1 MLKGRAAPGS
11 SAASVQGFQALT
23 LWGNHLRQTIE
34 LTLRLTMRDFEA
46 RYRGSVLGLGW
57 AFLTPLL
64 TALIF
69 TFVFSSVFRAR
80 WGTGQDGTDANFTLV
95 LLVGV
100 LTHAMLAETLSR
112 AAGLILA
119 HSSYVKKVVFP
130 LGILPIVVVLGAMI
144 TAAFGFLIVLLGHLV
159 YSGHIEATAPLF
171 ILIIIPYLLLLLAT
185 AYVLSALGVYLRDI
199 GQIVAF
205 IITASM
211 FLTPIFYPIS
221 SVPPAFRAVM
231 LLNPL
236 TTVVEESRNVLL
248 FGRAPDWQALAF
260 LWLGALVSF
269 PAAVWVFNRLRVG
282 FADVL

>member
-1 MLKGRAAPGS
+1 MTS
-11 SAASVQGFQALT
+11 
-23 LWGNHLRQTIE
+23 WGDHLRRTTE

-46 RYRGSVLGLGW
+46 RYRGSILGVGW

-69 TFVFSSVFRAR
+69 TFVFSSVFQAR
-80 WGTGQDGTDANFTLV
+80 WGTGRDGVDANFTLI

-100 LTHAMLAETLSR
+100 LLHSMLAETLNR

-130 LGILPIVVVLGAMI
+130 LGTLPVVVVLGALI
-144 TAAFGFLIVLLGHLV
+144 TAAFGLLIVILGHAL
-159 YSGHIEATAPLF
+159 YSGRVEATAPLF
-171 ILIIIPYLLLLLAT
+171 ILIIIPYLLLLLAS

-199 GQIVAF
+199 GQIVSF
-205 IITASM
+205 VVTASM

-221 SVPPAFRAVM
+221 SVPPSFRTLM
-231 LLNPL
+231 QLNPL
-236 TTVVEESRNVLL
+236 TIVVEETRSVLL
-248 FGRAPDWQALAF
+248 FGQAPNWQALAF
-260 LWLGALVSF
+260 LWMGALVAL
-269 PAAVWVFNRLRVG
+269 PAAIWVFNRLRAG

>member
-1 MLKGRAAPGS
+1 ME
-11 SAASVQGFQALT
+11 ALT
-23 LWGNHLRQTIE
+23 SWGDHLRQTTE

-46 RYRGSVLGLGW
+46 RYRGSVLGVGW

-69 TFVFSSVFRAR
+69 TFVFSAVFRTR
-80 WGTGQDGTDANFTLV
+80 WGTGQDGTDANFTLI

-100 LTHAMLAETLSR
+100 LLHSMLAETLNR

-130 LGILPIVVVLGAMI
+130 LGILPIVVVLGALI
-144 TAAFGFLIVLLGHLV
+144 TAGFGLLIVVLGHLLH
-159 YSGHIEATAPLF
+159 SGQVEATAPLF

-185 AYVLSALGVYLRDI
+185 AYVLAALGVYLRDI
-199 GQIVAF
+199 GQIVTF
-205 IITASM
+205 IVTASM

-221 SVPPAFRAVM
+221 SVPPGFRTVM

-236 TTVVEESRNVLL
+236 TIVVEESRNVLL
-248 FGRAPDWQALAF
+248 FGRAPDWQILAF
-260 LWLGALVSF
+260 LWLAALVSL
-269 PAAVWVFNRLRVG
+269 PAAFWVFNRLRVG